1 MTQTSLFST
10 PPYQRH
16 SEESRAAAKA
26 IVDSLS
32 KLQARVLAYVA
43 SCPYGATDEEIQHAL
58 RMNPSTQR
66 PRRLELFK
74 LGLIDKAPY
83 CRRTRAGR
91 KAAVWI
97 VYPAQDPCTAAVAP
111 PGPLCGVCHTVLRGK
126 QQYFCSD
133 ECRMVWHGRR
143 AS

>member
-1 MTQTSLFST
+1 MTQALLFST

-16 SEESRAAAKA
+16 SEESRAAAEA

-32 KLQARVLAYVA
+32 KLQARVLAYIA

-97 VYPAQDPCTAAVAP
+97 VPTTQDPCTAAVAP
-111 PGPLCGVCHTVLRGK
+111 PGPLCG
-126 QQYFCSD
+126 
-133 ECRMVWHGRR
+133 GRR